1 VGAVLATPFVAEAAL
16 LGALARD
23 GVWGW
28 IALALLLRILRAVGI
43 LEGRLVSA
51 SA

>member
-1 VGAVLATPFVAEAAL
+1 MWGPVLVTSFVAAAAL
-16 LGALARD
+16 LGALVRD

-28 IALALLLRILRAVGI
+28 IALALLLGI